1 MSFMLGTENGKGY
14 FQLLSQGGLLVL
26 ASLTGTP
33 GLLAW
38 FPGEPDNLEGG
49 ENCAMIYG
57 YANPEKKPF
66 WNDYHCSH
74 SNSPYGL
81 LFSICQRSF

>member
-1 MSFMLGTENGKGY
+1 MGRATFTS
-14 FQLLSQGGLLVL
+14 
-26 ASLTGTP
+26 SLREGSWYWP
-33 GLLAW
+33 HSLEPLDFSAW

-74 SNSPYGL
+74 SNSPHGL